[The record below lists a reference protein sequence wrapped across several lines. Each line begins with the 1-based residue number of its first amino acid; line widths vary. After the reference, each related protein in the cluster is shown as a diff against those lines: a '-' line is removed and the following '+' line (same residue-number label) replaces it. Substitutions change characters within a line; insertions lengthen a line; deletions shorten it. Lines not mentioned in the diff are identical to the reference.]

1 MVIPGAINKEQVDFN
16 TNISDIGDISN
27 LMQKINS
34 VYDEFIREDVHH
46 KW

>member
-1 MVIPGAINKEQVDFN
+1 VVIPGAINKEQVDTN
-16 TNISDIGDISN
+16 TNVSQIEDISN
-27 LMQKINS
+27 LMEKINS